1 MVCKAGRKGSHLY
14 ILKGITPDPK
24 PQARIILPL
33 TKVKE
38 LTRSENKKGKL
49 LPCKSPESIFATAS
63 IILRFKKKKN
73 NAAVN
78 HCVFKWEFTTSYLL
92 KFLLHACTSSKT
104 SDLETRHATTMIH
117 DTADKTA
124 DIIPVHC
131 RGFCLHLYCII
142 TSCHENLVEYFI
154 QAVTHLQLLPKEQP

>member
-63 IILRFKKKKN
+63 IILRFKKKK
-73 NAAVN
+73 
-78 HCVFKWEFTTSYLL
+78 KI
-92 KFLLHACTSSKT
+92 
-104 SDLETRHATTMIH
+104 M
-117 DTADKTA
+117 
-124 DIIPVHC
+124 
-131 RGFCLHLYCII
+131 
-142 TSCHENLVEYFI
+142 
-154 QAVTHLQLLPKEQP
+154 QLLTTAYLNGNSPPLIS